1 MTINAIFF
9 DDTGSELFRIIN
21 NEWIGNTQFWD
32 VNFVGISL
40 TIRKKKGEILFSA
53 EKDLKQN
60 KVIITRLNMWSPP
73 FHVLT
78 DSGHL
83 LVGQHDLQNSSFV
96 YYGINAKLSGGK
108 CGLYLNSKNN
118 DVLAAG
124 PLKFFGGDSHISGTG
139 IHIGRG
145 GGIALG
151 TSTK

>member
-1 MTINAIFF
+1 MP
-9 DDTGSELFRIIN
+9 E
-21 NEWIGNTQFWD
+21 
-32 VNFVGISL
+32 VSL
-40 TIRKKKGEILFSA
+40 KLYVVRLRA
-53 EKDLKQN
+53 HKQN

-73 FHVLT
+73 FHVLI
-78 DSGHL
+78 DSGHM

-145 GGIALG
+145 GGIALVSSITVAPSKNCPRLIELPRQNRTQPQLFVFG
-151 TSTK
+151 ECARNRDSF